1 MPRRALSTAR
11 TGCFQAVTTG
21 SSQRLLN
28 SCGDA
33 GHSSVGA
40 VKRGRYHGMD
50 SLALLDHHDF
60 QIYED
65 PRSGNDTSCSR
76 AIGVDVIG
84 AGAGGPLD
92 RGRHAIDDDVVHL
105 GEIALSIVVAH
116 DNATNREAN
125 AGCGEDQAF
134 DSGSVIAMK
143 GSIRATLV
151 PVVGLR

>member
-50 SLALLDHHDF
+50 SIALLDHHDF

-65 PRSGNDTSCSR
+65 PRAGNDTSCSR

-105 GEIALSIVVAH
+105 GEIALSIVVGH
-116 DNATNREAN
+116 DNAT
-125 AGCGEDQAF
+125 
-134 DSGSVIAMK
+134 K
-143 GSIRATLV
+143 GSIRANLV